1 MKSNRSKAA
10 SVLGRRSTQI
20 RHLLSHQVSLSRC
33 MTCCTC
39 TFSTA
44 EAAFDG
50 DNNQVSGKKEGP
62 SLAPE
67 QIQTPG
73 TMEQLQGPW
82 QTMQVVV
89 FLTQTEG
96 IYHSTF
102 CFRTT
107 VVYGQLYGTIIPLI
121 SPLLQD
127 MLISPPLPYH
137 HVAQRDTEL
146 FFQPKS
152 ILITSSSS
160 SSGISITSVGLAA
173 KSSSSELLSRYWR
186 PSLEYRSF
194 TSISHLSMALGGK
207 RDRYSKR

>member
-1 MKSNRSKAA
+1 
-10 SVLGRRSTQI
+10 
-20 RHLLSHQVSLSRC
+20 
-33 MTCCTC
+33 MTCCTG

-50 DNNQVSGKKEGP
+50 DNNQVSEKKEGP

-82 QTMQVVV
+82 QTTQVVV

-121 SPLLQD
+121 PPLLQD

-137 HVAQRDTEL
+137 HVVQ
-146 FFQPKS
+146 
-152 ILITSSSS
+152 
-160 SSGISITSVGLAA
+160 
-173 KSSSSELLSRYWR
+173 
-186 PSLEYRSF
+186 
-194 TSISHLSMALGGK
+194 
-207 RDRYSKR
+207 